1 MERNDVYDIMID
13 EAEKAESRRGKI
25 FYSLMKELSEKTR
38 QSLHQ
43 LEKSWGFKAEKLI
56 VVGGGSRNELWNKIR
71 SETLGIEIQTIPQ
84 AETTVLGA
92 AMFAFEDVWNI

>member
-1 MERNDVYDIMID
+1 
-13 EAEKAESRRGKI
+13 
-25 FYSLMKELSEKTR
+25 
-38 QSLHQ
+38 
-43 LEKSWGFKAEKLI
+43 

-92 AMFAFEDVWNI
+92 AMFAFEDV